1 MKNLSKAIY
10 IILLVAA
17 VFVGY
22 NIPRKDTRSHINHT
36 VTVIDT
42 VRDTITIAK
51 PKAVYSK
58 VFRIDTVH
66 LTTVDTISNTDSV
79 FVPVPIDRM
88 VYTDD
93 STYTAIVSGY
103 RASLDSISV
112 YNKTI
117 TKELV
122 KKPPRISISL
132 QAGYGFTSKT
142 PSPYIGLGVSYN
154 IFNLK

>member
-1 MKNLSKAIY
+1 MWIY
-10 IILLVAA
+10 IVLLILA
-17 VFVGY
+17 VYAGY
-22 NIPRKDTRSHINHT
+22 NIPRKVTERRINNSIT
-36 VTVIDT
+36 FVDT
-42 VRDTITIAK
+42 VRDTITITK
-51 PKAVYSK
+51 PKVVYTHI
-58 VFRIDTVH
+58 FRTDTVC
-66 LTTVDTISNTDSV
+66 LATVDTITKADSI
-79 FVPVPIDRM
+79 FVSVPIDRM

-117 TKELV
+117 TTELV

>member
-10 IILLVAA
+10 IILLVVM

-22 NIPRKDTRSHINHT
+22 HIPRKDAARHINHT
-36 VTVIDT
+36 ITFVDT
-42 VRDTITIAK
+42 VRDTITIVK
-51 PKAVYSK
+51 PKAVYLQ
-58 VFRIDTVH
+58 VFRIDTVR
-66 LTTVDTISNTDSV
+66 LATVDTIINTDSI
-79 FVPVPIDRM
+79 FVSVPIDRM

-132 QAGYGFTSKT
+132 QAGYGFTNNT

>member
-1 MKNLSKAIY
+1 MWIY
-10 IILLVAA
+10 VVLLILA
-17 VFVGY
+17 VYAGY
-22 NIPRKDTRSHINHT
+22 NIPRKVTERRINNSIT
-36 VTVIDT
+36 FVDT
-42 VRDTITIAK
+42 VRDTITITK
-51 PKAVYSK
+51 PKVVYTHI
-58 VFRIDTVH
+58 FRTDTVC
-66 LTTVDTISNTDSV
+66 LATVDTIINTDSI
-79 FVPVPIDRM
+79 FVSVPIDRM

>member
-1 MKNLSKAIY
+1 MKNIIMWIY
-10 IILLVAA
+10 VVLLILA
-17 VFVGY
+17 VYAGY
-22 NIPRKDTRSHINHT
+22 NIPRKVTERRINNSIT
-36 VTVIDT
+36 FVDT
-42 VRDTITIAK
+42 VRDTITITK
-51 PKAVYSK
+51 PKVVYTHI
-58 VFRIDTVH
+58 FRTDTVC
-66 LTTVDTISNTDSV
+66 LATVDTISRIDSI
-79 FVPVPIDRM
+79 FVSVPIDRM

-93 STYTAIVSGY
+93 STYTAVVSGY

-122 KKPPRISISL
+122 KKPQRISISL

>member
-1 MKNLSKAIY
+1 MWIY
-10 IILLVAA
+10 VVLLILA
-17 VFVGY
+17 VYAGY
-22 NIPRKDTRSHINHT
+22 NIPRKVTERRINDSIT
-36 VTVIDT
+36 IVDT
-42 VRDTITIAK
+42 VRDTITITK
-51 PKAVYSK
+51 PKVVYTHI
-58 VFRIDTVH
+58 FRTDTVC
-66 LTTVDTISNTDSV
+66 LATVDTITKADSI
-79 FVPVPIDRM
+79 FVSVPIDRM

-112 YNKTI
+112 YRRTV
-117 TKELV
+117 TKEIV
-122 KKPPRISISL
+122 TKPKRISISL

>member
-1 MKNLSKAIY
+1 MKNIIMWIY
-10 IILLVAA
+10 VVLLILA
-17 VFVGY
+17 VYAGY
-22 NIPRKDTRSHINHT
+22 NIPRKVTERRINNSIT
-36 VTVIDT
+36 FVDT
-42 VRDTITIAK
+42 VRDTITIVK
-51 PKAVYSK
+51 PKAVYSQ
-58 VFRIDTVH
+58 VFRIDTVR
-66 LTTVDTISNTDSV
+66 LATVDTIINTDSI
-79 FVPVPIDRM
+79 FVSVPIDRM

>member
-1 MKNLSKAIY
+1 MKNIIMWIY
-10 IILLVAA
+10 VVLLILA
-17 VFVGY
+17 VYAGY
-22 NIPRKDTRSHINHT
+22 NIPRKVTERRINNSIT
-36 VTVIDT
+36 FVDT
-42 VRDTITIAK
+42 VRDTITITK
-51 PKAVYSK
+51 PKVVYTHI
-58 VFRIDTVH
+58 FRTDTVC
-66 LTTVDTISNTDSV
+66 LATVDTIINTDSI
-79 FVPVPIDRM
+79 FVSVPIDRM

-112 YNKTI
+112 YRRTV
-117 TKELV
+117 TKEIV
-122 KKPPRISISL
+122 TKPKRISISL

>member
-1 MKNLSKAIY
+1 MKNIIMWIY
-10 IILLVAA
+10 VVLLILA
-17 VFVGY
+17 VYAGY
-22 NIPRKDTRSHINHT
+22 NIPRKVTERRINNSIT
-36 VTVIDT
+36 FVDT
-42 VRDTITIAK
+42 VRDTITITK
-51 PKAVYSK
+51 PKVVYTHI
-58 VFRIDTVH
+58 FRTDTVC
-66 LTTVDTISNTDSV
+66 LATVDTITKADSI
-79 FVPVPIDRM
+79 FVSVPIDRM

>member
-1 MKNLSKAIY
+1 MWIY
-10 IILLVAA
+10 VVLLILA
-17 VFVGY
+17 VYAGY
-22 NIPRKDTRSHINHT
+22 NIPRKDTARNINHT

-42 VRDTITIAK
+42 VRDTITIVK
-51 PKAVYSK
+51 PKAVYSQ
-58 VFRIDTVH
+58 VFRIDTVR
-66 LTTVDTISNTDSV
+66 LATVDTIINTDSI
-79 FVPVPIDRM
+79 FVSVPIDRM

-132 QAGYGFTSKT
+132 QAGYGFTNNT

-154 IFNLK
+154 IFNL

>member
-1 MKNLSKAIY
+1 MWIY
-10 IILLVAA
+10 VVLLILA
-17 VFVGY
+17 VYAGY
-22 NIPRKDTRSHINHT
+22 NIPRKVTERRINNSIT
-36 VTVIDT
+36 FVDT
-42 VRDTITIAK
+42 VRDTITITK
-51 PKAVYSK
+51 PKVVYTHI
-58 VFRIDTVH
+58 FRTDTVC
-66 LTTVDTISNTDSV
+66 LATVDTITKADSI
-79 FVPVPIDRM
+79 FVSVPIDRM

-132 QAGYGFTSKT
+132 QAGYGFTNNT

>member
-1 MKNLSKAIY
+1 MKNLLKVIY
-10 IILLVAA
+10 IILLVAM

-22 NIPRKDTRSHINHT
+22 HLPRKDTARNINHT

-42 VRDTITIAK
+42 VRDTITIVK
-51 PKAVYSK
+51 PKAVYSQ
-58 VFRIDTVH
+58 VFRIDTVR
-66 LTTVDTISNTDSV
+66 LATVDTITKADSI
-79 FVPVPIDRM
+79 FVVVPIDRK
-88 VYTDD
+88 VYSDD
-93 STYTAIVSGY
+93 STYTAVVSGY

-112 YNKTI
+112 YRRTV
-117 TKELV
+117 TKEIV
-122 KKPPRISISL
+122 TKPKRISISL

>member
-1 MKNLSKAIY
+1 MKNIIMWIY
-10 IILLVAA
+10 VVLLILA
-17 VFVGY
+17 VYAGY
-22 NIPRKDTRSHINHT
+22 NIPRKVTERRINNSIT
-36 VTVIDT
+36 FVDT
-42 VRDTITIAK
+42 VRDTITITK
-51 PKAVYSK
+51 PKVVYTHI
-58 VFRIDTVH
+58 FRTDTVC
-66 LTTVDTISNTDSV
+66 LATVDTIINTDSI
-79 FVPVPIDRM
+79 FVSVPIDRM

>member
-1 MKNLSKAIY
+1 MWIY
-10 IILLVAA
+10 VVLLILA
-17 VFVGY
+17 VYAGY
-22 NIPRKDTRSHINHT
+22 NIPRKVTERRINNSIT
-36 VTVIDT
+36 FVDT
-42 VRDTITIAK
+42 VRDTITIVK
-51 PKAVYSK
+51 PKAIYSQ
-58 VFRIDTVH
+58 VFRIDTVR
-66 LTTVDTISNTDSV
+66 LATVDTIINTDSI
-79 FVPVPIDRM
+79 FVSVPIDRM

>member
-1 MKNLSKAIY
+1 MKNLLKVIY
-10 IILLVAA
+10 IILLVAM

-22 NIPRKDTRSHINHT
+22 HLPRKDTARHINHT

-42 VRDTITIAK
+42 VRDTITITK
-51 PKAVYSK
+51 PKVVYTHI
-58 VFRIDTVH
+58 FRTDTVC
-66 LTTVDTISNTDSV
+66 LATVDTITKADSI
-79 FVPVPIDRM
+79 FVSVPIDRM

-142 PSPYIGLGVSYN
+142 PGPYIGLGVSYN
-154 IFNLK
+154 LFNLK

>member
-1 MKNLSKAIY
+1 MWIY
-10 IILLVAA
+10 VVLLILA
-17 VFVGY
+17 VYAGY
-22 NIPRKDTRSHINHT
+22 NIPRKVTERRINNSIT
-36 VTVIDT
+36 FVDT
-42 VRDTITIAK
+42 VRDTITITK
-51 PKAVYSK
+51 PKVVYTHI
-58 VFRIDTVH
+58 FRTDTVC
-66 LTTVDTISNTDSV
+66 LATVDTITKADSI
-79 FVPVPIDRM
+79 FVSVPIDRM

>member
-1 MKNLSKAIY
+1 MWIY
-10 IILLVAA
+10 VVLLILA
-17 VFVGY
+17 VYAGY
-22 NIPRKDTRSHINHT
+22 NIPRKVTERRINNSIT
-36 VTVIDT
+36 FVDT
-42 VRDTITIAK
+42 VRDTITIVK
-51 PKAVYSK
+51 PKAVYSQ
-58 VFRIDTVH
+58 VFRIDTVR
-66 LTTVDTISNTDSV
+66 LATVDTIINTDSI
-79 FVPVPIDRM
+79 FVSVPIDRM

>member
-22 NIPRKDTRSHINHT
+22 NIPRKDTSRHINHT

-42 VRDTITIAK
+42 LRDTISIAK

-58 VFRIDTVH
+58 VFRVDTVH
-66 LTTVDTISNTDSV
+66 LATVDTISNTDSI
-79 FVPVPIDRM
+79 FVSVPIDRM

-103 RASLDSISV
+103 RTSLDSISV

-117 TKELV
+117 TKVLV
-122 KKPPRISISL
+122 KKPQRISISL
-132 QAGYGFTSKT
+132 QAGYGFSNNT
-142 PSPYIGLGVSYN
+142 PRPYIGVGVSYN

>member
-10 IILLVAA
+10 IILLVVM

-22 NIPRKDTRSHINHT
+22 HIPRKDTGRHINHT
-36 VTVIDT
+36 ETVIDT
-42 VRDTITIAK
+42 VRDTITITK

-58 VFRIDTVH
+58 VFRIDTVR
-66 LTTVDTISNTDSV
+66 LSTVDTIINTDSV
-79 FVPVPIDRM
+79 FVSVPIDRM

-93 STYTAIVSGY
+93 STYTAVVSGY

-132 QAGYGFTSKT
+132 QAGYGFSNNT